1 MLVVNNPPAN
11 AGYTKNMCSIPGL
24 GRSPGEGHI
33 NSLQYSCL
41 GNPTVRGAWQA
52 IVHRVAKSQTWLK
65 RFNTTINKEN
75 IEGIIS
81 DTRVWCVK
89 KNKNKKQRSSMEL
102 FKKLGVKSGIRNLF
116 AASSG
121 NTLLLLKPYSIC
133 EISSSHV
140 LRDYCFISGVGNGNK
155 LQYSCLEN
163 STDKGASGAT
173 VHGITKI
180 QTWILKPLVLLL
192 LSCSVTSGTC
202 DPMGCNTPGLPVL
215 HHLPEF
221 VQTHVLRVGDPIQIS
236 HPLSSLSPF
245 AFILSQHQGS
255 FPMNWLFVSKY
266 WSPKY
271 QCPKYWSFSIS
282 PSNVKCFYFLFYY
295 QRKQIS
301 RSLLSHDSTQFL
313 INVSLNPAF

>member
-1 MLVVNNPPAN
+1 
-11 AGYTKNMCSIPGL
+11 
-24 GRSPGEGHI
+24 
-33 NSLQYSCL
+33 
-41 GNPTVRGAWQA
+41 
-52 IVHRVAKSQTWLK
+52 
-65 RFNTTINKEN
+65 
-75 IEGIIS
+75 
-81 DTRVWCVK
+81 
-89 KNKNKKQRSSMEL
+89 MEL
-102 FKKLGVKSGIRNLF
+102 FKKLGLKSGIRNLF

-121 NTLLLLKPYSIC
+121 NTLLLLKSYSIC

-140 LRDYCFISGVGNGNK
+140 LRDYGFISGVGNGNK

-163 STDKGASGAT
+163 STDKGASWA
-173 VHGITKI
+173 VVRGITKI
-180 QTWILKPLVLLL
+180 RTWILTPLLL
-192 LSCSVTSGTC
+192 LFSCSGRSDTC
-202 DPMGCNTPGLPVL
+202 DPMGCNTPCLPVL

-221 VQTHVLRVGDPIQIS
+221 VQTHVLRVGDPIQLS

-245 AFILSQHQGS
+245 AFNLSQHQGS

-271 QCPKYWSFSIS
+271 QCPKYRSFSLS
-282 PSNVKCFYFLFYY
+282 PSNVNHFYFLFYY